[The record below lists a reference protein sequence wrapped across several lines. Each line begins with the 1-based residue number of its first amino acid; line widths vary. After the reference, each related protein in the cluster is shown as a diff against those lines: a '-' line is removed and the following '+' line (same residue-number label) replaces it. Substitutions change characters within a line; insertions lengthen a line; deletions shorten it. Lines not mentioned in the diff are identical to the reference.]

1 MCVITIFILFKSL
14 FFLRIFPNYTPIVM
28 MLVHVVYDLRQFL
41 FVYSILLFM
50 LTLLFSVMGLG
61 SYLNELENDLENE
74 GWHRLLKAGG
84 SEVSNTVS
92 QSIENGLA
100 GVEYIYIKLFMGQL
114 AWTFRLSTG
123 DTGCINASVHLD

>member
-1 MCVITIFILFKSL
+1 MCIITIFILFKTL

-61 SYLNELENDLENE
+61 SYLNQLENDLENE
-74 GWHRLLKAGG
+74 GWHRLLEAGG
-84 SEVSNTVS
+84 SKVSK
-92 QSIENGLA
+92 SIENGLA
-100 GVEYIYIKLFMGQL
+100 GIEYIYIKLFMGQL

-123 DTGCINASVHLD
+123 DTGCIDASVHLD